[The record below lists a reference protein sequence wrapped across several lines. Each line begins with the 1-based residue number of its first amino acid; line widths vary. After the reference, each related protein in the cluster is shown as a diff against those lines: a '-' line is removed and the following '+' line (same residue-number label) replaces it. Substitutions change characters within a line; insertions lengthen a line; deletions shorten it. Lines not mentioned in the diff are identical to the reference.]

1 MKHGVIVYL
10 VGGAEVPP
18 GMDVAARCRELGLPA
33 DRVEVVG
40 GGEEGF
46 ADVQEAWH
54 FLLTQG
60 FGRIQLLVARPAE
73 DRLEL
78 VHPPLRLCG

>member
-1 MKHGVIVYL
+1 MKSGVIVYL

-18 GMDVAARCRELGLPA
+18 GMDVAARCRELGLNP
-33 DRVEVVG
+33 DRVEVV

-54 FLLTQG
+54 HLLIQG
-60 FGRIQLLVARPAE
+60 FGRIQLLVAKPEDDHLRP
-73 DRLEL
+73 
-78 VHPPLRLCG
+78 VHPPVRLYG